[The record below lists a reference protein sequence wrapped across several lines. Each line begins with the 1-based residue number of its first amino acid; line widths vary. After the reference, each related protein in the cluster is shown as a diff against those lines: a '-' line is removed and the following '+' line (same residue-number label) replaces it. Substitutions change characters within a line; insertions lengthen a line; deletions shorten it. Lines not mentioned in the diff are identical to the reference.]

1 MPPSPETPPP
11 PDAPPG
17 AAPAPDAARPPAFD
31 EPEPLLSEHLAGVW
45 ATTPAFVR
53 WGLVGLVAVLAVA
66 VGVRQLDGET
76 DEVTAEDIEQEV
88 ARARVDLAAQAR
100 LNPEPLGAELVTGAL
115 GRGDAEPNE
124 GRYIDFFVHEAADS
138 TGFSIVVTSDAF
150 APDLSVR
157 TPAGRALASS
167 ALLRTQ
173 TRSEVEGLV
182 GPGRFEVAVTSL
194 APNASGSYQ
203 VSVVPNARADSVYAD
218 ASARLDTLGGGGLRA
233 GRYERAYGV
242 RTDPDGPVV
251 IRVVSEAFRPR
262 VHLLGPN
269 GEVGGSWR
277 TLERREGTDG
287 LHAVLIRYLPGWE
300 APYRLLVSSEEPGAT
315 GPFALDVRTIE
326 TKDLRA
332 DGRAVPGTLG
342 PESWLENDR
351 YVDFYR
357 FRARDGA
364 TTLITAESNELP
376 PRLRVWK
383 TEGRERTEVAS
394 AENAEGASRA
404 TIEGEIAAGTYV
416 LEVTSGGAD
425 ADSTRLLGGD
435 YTIAV
440 EAEEPEP
447 PAVDPSLPGGGVDA
461 RTFAVAVARRGES
474 GGNTFE
480 VGVNRV
486 TMSSAG
492 SRMRVQLDVSV
503 RSIDY
508 AGPWAPWR
516 SFASKGYVLDDRGG
530 RYSPAPTES
539 RSGSPVVAEPGSVRR
554 GTVVFYASDIREGIG
569 RFVYVA
575 SLGDGSSL
583 TLPISVP

>member
-1 MPPSPETPPP
+1 MPPSSETPPP
-11 PDAPPG
+11 SDAPAG
-17 AAPAPDAARPPAFD
+17 AAPPADDKRPPPSFD

-45 ATTPAFVR
+45 TATPPVVR
-53 WGLVGLVAVLAVA
+53 WGVVGLVAALVVA
-66 VGVRQLDGET
+66 FGIRQLGGEA
-76 DEVTAEDIEQEV
+76 DEVTAGDVELEV

-100 LNPEPLGAELVTGAL
+100 LNPEPLGEGLVTGAL
-115 GRGDAEPNE
+115 GLGDAEPVE
-124 GRYIDFFVHEAADS
+124 GRYIDFFVHETADS
-138 TGFSIVVTSDAF
+138 TGFSVVVTSDEF

-157 TPAGRALASS
+157 TPAGRTLASS

-203 VSVVPNARADSVYAD
+203 VSVVPNTQADSVYAD
-218 ASARLDTLGGGGLRA
+218 EAARLDTLGGGVLRA

-242 RTDPDGPVV
+242 RTDPDSPVV

-277 TLERREGTDG
+277 TLERRQGTDG

-300 APYRLLVSSEEPGAT
+300 APYRLLVSSEDPGAT

-326 TKDLRA
+326 TKDLSA
-332 DGRAVPGTLG
+332 DGRELRGTLG
-342 PESWLENDR
+342 PDSWLENDR

-364 TTLITAESNELP
+364 TTVITAESSELP

-394 AENAEGASRA
+394 DENAEGASSA
-404 TIEGEIAAGTYV
+404 TIEGEIAGGTYV
-416 LEVTSGGAD
+416 LEVTSGGAE

-440 EAEEPEP
+440 EVEEPETP
-447 PAVDPSLPGGGVDA
+447 EGGLLPVGVDA
-461 RTFAVAVARRGES
+461 RTFASSVARRGES
-474 GGNTFE
+474 GGSTFE
-480 VGVNRV
+480 VSVNRV
-486 TMSSAG
+486 TMSSVG
-492 SRMRVQLDVSV
+492 SRMRVELDVSV

-539 RSGSPVVAEPGSVRR
+539 RSGSPVVADPGSVRR
-554 GTVVFYASDIREGIG
+554 GTVVFYSSDIREGIG

-575 SLGDGSSL
+575 SLGEGSSV
-583 TLPISVP
+583 TLPIVVP

>member
-1 MPPSPETPPP
+1 MPPSPETPSSSDAP
-11 PDAPPG
+11 PDA
-17 AAPAPDAARPPAFD
+17 AAARDAARTPAFD
-31 EPEPLLSEHLAGVW
+31 APEPLLSEHLAGVW
-45 ATTPAFVR
+45 ATTPPAVR
-53 WGLVGLVAVLAVA
+53 WGGVGLVVLLAVVFGA
-66 VGVRQLDGET
+66 RQLDGEA
-76 DEVTAEDIEQEV
+76 DAVTAQDIEQEV
-88 ARARVDLAAQAR
+88 ARARVEWAAQAR
-100 LNPEPLGAELVTGAL
+100 LNPEPLGDALVTGAL
-115 GRGDAEPNE
+115 EPGDAEPDE
-124 GRYIDFFVHEAADS
+124 GRYIDFYVHETTDS
-138 TGFSIVVTSDAF
+138 TGFSVVVTSDAF

-157 TPAGRALASS
+157 TPAGRTLASS

-182 GPGRFEVAVTSL
+182 GPGRFEVAVTAL
-194 APNASGSYQ
+194 APNASGVYQ

-218 ASARLDTLGGGGLRA
+218 EAARLDTLGGGVLRA

-242 RTDPDGPVV
+242 VTDPDQPVV

-300 APYRLLVSSEEPGAT
+300 APYRLLVSSEEPGAA

-326 TKDLRA
+326 TQDLDA
-332 DGRAVPGTLG
+332 DGRALRGTLG
-342 PESWLENDR
+342 PDSWLENDR

-364 TTLITAESNELP
+364 TTTITATSSELP

-394 AENAEGASRA
+394 AENAEGASSA
-404 TIEGEIAAGTYV
+404 TIEREIAGGTYV
-416 LEVTSGGAD
+416 LEVTSGGAE

-440 EAEEPEP
+440 ESEMPEP
-447 PAVDPSLPGGGVDA
+447 PADGAPGPVVGEGT
-461 RTFAVAVARRGES
+461 RTFAASAARRGES
-474 GGNTFE
+474 GGHAFE
-480 VGVNRV
+480 VGVHRV
-486 TMSSAG
+486 TMSTVG

-554 GTVVFYASDIREGIG
+554 GTVVFYASDVREDIG
-569 RFVYVA
+569 RLVYVA
-575 SLGDGSSL
+575 SLGEGSSL
-583 TLPISVP
+583 TIPISVP